1 MSWTPSLQP
10 ARTAP
15 RWRSP
20 PRRDG
25 IHTFSMP
32 ASPVTVTATFAP
44 VAEEPEEK
52 PELPFADVAEDTWY
66 YDSVYYVWDQG
77 LMQGV
82 GGGSFA
88 PADPA
93 TRAMLMTVLARL
105 KGADL
110 EGGATWY
117 EKAVAWAVDQGVSD
131 GSAPLDNITREQIVT
146 MLYRC
151 AGASPVVEDHLSAF
165 SDADQVSGWAK
176 DAMNW
181 AVSTGLLK
189 GRDGSLAPAGAAP
202 RLELAAFLARFAEME
217 GA

>member
-1 MSWTPSLQP
+1 
-10 ARTAP
+10 
-15 RWRSP
+15 
-20 PRRDG
+20 
-25 IHTFSMP
+25 
-32 ASPVTVTATFAP
+32 
-44 VAEEPEEK
+44 
-52 PELPFADVAEDTWY
+52 
-66 YDSVYYVWDQG
+66 
-77 LMQGV
+77 
-82 GGGSFA
+82 
-88 PADPA
+88 
-93 TRAMLMTVLARL
+93 
-105 KGADL
+105 
-110 EGGATWY
+110 
-117 EKAVAWAVDQGVSD
+117 
-131 GSAPLDNITREQIVT
+131 